1 MIYLGIDNGTQG
13 TKAILF
19 DPDNGQIIARKYA
32 PHPIIS
38 DASGRREQKTE
49 WWIYALKTAVHAALE
64 ECGRAPTD
72 VAAIAVSGQHH
83 GLVMI
88 DDRGEVL
95 RDVKLWNDTETAPEN
110 ESLIAELGGSDKVW
124 DLISTTL
131 PVGYTASKV
140 RWVLTHEPDTYAKM
154 RHVLLPHDFLNYW
167 LTGEV
172 VMEAGEASGTGF
184 FDVAS
189 RTWSRKMVEA
199 IDPSGILA
207 RALPPLVSSREP
219 IGTVRQTVA
228 EEFGFSPHTLVACG
242 SGDNVMGAVGT
253 ASVFPG
259 RVTMGLGTSG
269 VINLHSD
276 VLPDNVDRSIQ
287 VFCALDEGWI
297 LTTNTMN
304 ATSSTSLLQNLF
316 EIKIEE
322 VEALIAGGSPGSE
335 GIRILPY
342 FNGERM
348 PPLPHARAV
357 MKGLS
362 FDNFTRANLMR
373 AMAESVAFGL
383 KWGFDKISGMLREP
397 AQFRLTGGG
406 ANSAAWRQIVADVF
420 DTEVVRVKWDEGGA
434 FGAALLALAVD
445 QRHKGISTSLRE
457 ACDQYVDLDYGK
469 SARPTPQVAS
479 VYRELYEEFCER
491 LRVEFFGDGHRK

>member
-1 MIYLGIDNGTQG
+1 MIYLGIDCGTQG
-13 TKAILF
+13 TKAVLF
-19 DPDNGQIIARKYA
+19 DPDDGQIIARKYA
-32 PHPIIS
+32 PHAIIS

-49 WWIYALKTAVHAALE
+49 WWIEALKTAVHAALSE
-64 ECGRAPTD
+64 SGREPAD
-72 VAAIAVSGQHH
+72 VAGIAVSGQHH
-83 GLVMI
+83 GLVLI
-88 DDRGEVL
+88 DDHGRVL

-110 ESLIAELGGSDKVW
+110 ESLITEVGGPDKVW
-124 DLISTTL
+124 ELISTTL

-140 RWVLTHEPDTYAKM
+140 RWVMKHEPETYAKLA
-154 RHVLLPHDFLNYW
+154 HVLLPHDYLNYW
-167 LTGEV
+167 LTGEI
-172 VMEAGEASGTGF
+172 VMDAGEASGTGF

-189 RTWSRKMVEA
+189 RAWSTKMVEA

-207 RALPPLVSSREP
+207 RALPPIASPREP
-219 IGTVRQTVA
+219 IGTVRKAVA

-253 ASVFPG
+253 GSVSPG

-276 VLPDNVDRSIQ
+276 VLPPDVDRSIQ
-287 VFCALDEGWI
+287 VFCAVEEGW
-297 LTTNTMN
+297 LPTTCTMN
-304 ATSSTSLLQNLF
+304 ATSSTSLLQSLF
-316 EIKIEE
+316 EIKIEQI
-322 VEALIAGGSPGSE
+322 EALIAEGAPGSE
-335 GIRILPY
+335 GIRIFPY

-362 FDNFTRANLMR
+362 FDNFTRPNLMR
-373 AMAESVAFGL
+373 AMAESVAFSL
-383 KWGFDKISGMLREP
+383 KWGFEKISAKLGKP

-406 ANSAAWRQIVADVF
+406 ANSAAWRQILADVF

-445 QRHKGISTSLRE
+445 QRHKGMSTSLRE
-457 ACDQYVDLDYGK
+457 VCDQYVDLDFSK
-469 SARPTPQVAS
+469 SARPRLPVS
-479 VYRELYEEFCER
+479 SIYRELYEEFCEL
-491 LRVEFFGDGHRK
+491 LRVEFFNDE